1 MREATL
7 TLALPLDIF
16 RHLLDL
22 VAEPVDHLALLRL
35 VDHPVRG
42 ALHRRR
48 HVTQG
53 LADADADALV
63 VAIASEDGTV
73 VVVVVAPTVALTVA
87 FLPALLGLLQ
97 FVGHVFQGFSGPI
110 LDGRG
115 QVGKLLANR
124 GVARVAAPA
133 VVVVVVVGRARRH
146 GSPLLLFRAAG
157 VRPRQLLRKSDTVT
171 RGGTHGTPYGIWSSC
186 L

>member
-42 ALHRRR
+42 ALHCRR

-63 VAIASEDGTV
+63 VAIASEDGTVV

-146 GSPLLLFRAAG
+146 GWG
-157 VRPRQLLRKSDTVT
+157 VLVALPPAFGAHASQLLSLGSIPADDNLRSNKM
-171 RGGTHGTPYGIWSSC
+171 R
-186 L
+186 